1 MVKRQSDPYS
11 DIRNIGAQ
19 TPFVTLV
26 LYFPSNYEYAKE
38 AAMIQEEIL
47 KQRIQG
53 IKNKEGI
60 YTTPTFPK
68 LIYILDEHNVHKDSP
83 YYYLTKLAAECT
95 SKRMYPKKK

>member
-1 MVKRQSDPYS
+1 MRY
-11 DIRNIGAQ
+11 IGMQ
-19 TPFVTLV
+19 TPFITLV
-26 LYFPSNYEYAKE
+26 LYFTPDYEYAKE